1 MSTNS
6 EVSVRIRGI
15 YSTAL
20 TKVLLEEG
28 FKISQPSQRIVERF
42 NIEKIY
48 DEFDVDIQDKRDSH
62 GIVLVGT
69 RVEEVKKVFEEKFLD
84 VFFRRIPYQLYGVY
98 KGMVVKRDDRYVYVD
113 IGSAIGTL
121 LIEEL
126 PDAVEGDEVLVQV
139 KKKNL
144 LPHLSVLVTIPGD
157 YAVLI
162 PKPIGTQK
170 HVKIS
175 RKIRDQ
181 NERERLRIL
190 GLSVDLGDWGVL
202 WRTAAAYKDWNLL
215 KDELIKLSKIAKR
228 LKDIDKYSAP
238 AQIVEGRDVYEVEFG
253 GVTKS
258 KLDDIRN
265 TVVPTIGG
273 HHKFKAYDPE
283 LGFAVEI
290 AEGILSKMPSQR
302 KKVSDGFLEALI
314 NHKGPKTGW
323 IFRFEHVKPDGQVIR
338 IGPGEILEISL
349 NPIKLKVKRHLKPG
363 KFYDGLDIPIENGDY
378 AITEIEEGK
387 WWFKHSYYD
396 KEGNLKGEYYNI
408 CTPVEVYPDKARYID
423 LEVDIVKWPDGNK
436 EIIDKEELKVHYE
449 DGLIS
454 EKLYKAIL
462 RLTQELFEKI

>member
-42 NIEKIY
+42 NIEKVY

-84 VFFRRIPYQLYGVY
+84 VFFRKIPYQLYGVY

-202 WRTAAAYKDWNLL
+202 WRTAAA
-215 KDELIKLSKIAKR
+215 
-228 LKDIDKYSAP
+228 
-238 AQIVEGRDVYEVEFG
+238 
-253 GVTKS
+253 
-258 KLDDIRN
+258 
-265 TVVPTIGG
+265 
-273 HHKFKAYDPE
+273 
-283 LGFAVEI
+283 
-290 AEGILSKMPSQR
+290 
-302 KKVSDGFLEALI
+302 
-314 NHKGPKTGW
+314 
-323 IFRFEHVKPDGQVIR
+323 
-338 IGPGEILEISL
+338 
-349 NPIKLKVKRHLKPG
+349 
-363 KFYDGLDIPIENGDY
+363 
-378 AITEIEEGK
+378 
-387 WWFKHSYYD
+387 
-396 KEGNLKGEYYNI
+396 
-408 CTPVEVYPDKARYID
+408 
-423 LEVDIVKWPDGNK
+423 
-436 EIIDKEELKVHYE
+436 
-449 DGLIS
+449 
-454 EKLYKAIL
+454 
-462 RLTQELFEKI
+462 